1 MEDVILQVKNLH
13 KIFKIGEVPLHVIK
27 GISLD
32 IFEGEFLVILG
43 PSGSGKSTV
52 LNILGGLDQL
62 SSGELYFRGS
72 ALHQAKE
79 PQLTNFRREHIGFVF
94 QFYNLIGNLS
104 AIENIKMS
112 AQLSKDPIDAETL
125 INQIGLADK
134 RNHYPAKLSG
144 GQQQRIAIARAL
156 AKNPDLLLCD
166 EPTGAL
172 DAYTGM
178 QVLEL
183 LKDFNRRYGKT
194 VVIITHNSD
203 ISKIAD
209 RSIYI
214 KDGVIDRVDINPDPV
229 NPGEVAW

>member
-1 MEDVILQVKNLH
+1 
-13 KIFKIGEVPLHVIK
+13 
-27 GISLD
+27 
-32 IFEGEFLVILG
+32 
-43 PSGSGKSTV
+43 
-52 LNILGGLDQL
+52 
-62 SSGELYFRGS
+62 
-72 ALHQAKE
+72 
-79 PQLTNFRREHIGFVF
+79 
-94 QFYNLIGNLS
+94 
-104 AIENIKMS
+104 MS